1 MNALGEFLNRRRARR
16 WQRWTEVAP
25 EDDFLRRAAL
35 VTRIFVVLMTVV
47 LVLIVVGV
55 VLAVS

>member
-1 MNALGEFLNRRRARR
+1 VRSVSEVVARRRARR
-16 WQRWTEVAP
+16 WQHWTEVPP
-25 EDDFLRRAAL
+25 EDDFARRAGI
-35 VTRIFVVLMTVV
+35 VTAIFVTLMLLV